1 MGASSS
7 AIGSRPVPTG
17 RSLLVAK
24 AKAKARPK
32 PKAAASPAA
41 PSVVGS
47 RVRVRSRGTAEAA
60 AVAARPQ
67 ADRWVGDISVAAPVM
82 EVNAADIKRLYVG
95 SLLVVLTH
103 DAPTW
108 LEADDERSAFVWRM
122 ADAEPCTRGSGGP
135 PGLRLAFAA
144 RISVVREI
152 SVVGQG
158 SGEGGAVK
166 YVAVQFTYVQATA
179 GFETFTIGVVLVRGL
194 AGAGSREFWREVAEC
209 MCQNA
214 VRLVLVIA
222 EPQTNVRE
230 HARRLAMVTRAAME
244 SSAVAESSEVR
255 HVAAAYGEP
264 VQVLALGRVA
274 GFDGPLATPSA
285 VAEGRMPHSAWRRES
300 RTEPASVRGTV
311 DHLLPPAIAKY
322 QVHDPAD
329 MEGAFF
335 SVWFR
340 GDDRRSAAGDERRR
354 NRQAARM
361 VLHRGGRA
369 RQRGTGRGDVAGDR

>member
-1 MGASSS
+1 MRVSSS
-7 AIGSRPVPTG
+7 AIGSQPSRTG

-67 ADRWVGDISVAAPVM
+67 ADRWVGEISVAAPVM
-82 EVNAADIKRLYVG
+82 EANAADIKRLHVG

-152 SVVGQG
+152 SIRGRGV
-158 SGEGGAVK
+158 GEGGAVE
-166 YVAVQFTYVQATA
+166 YVAVQFTYVQAHA
-179 GFETFTIGVVLVRGL
+179 GFDTFAIGIVLVRG

-209 MCQNA
+209 MCMNA
-214 VRLVLVIA
+214 VRVVLVIA
-222 EPQTNVRE
+222 EPQTNVGE
-230 HARRLAMVTRAAME
+230 HARRFAMVTRGVME

-255 HVAAAYGEP
+255 HVASAYGESM
-264 VQVLALGRVA
+264 QVLALGRVA
-274 GFDGPLATPSA
+274 GFDGALVTPSA
-285 VAEGRMPHSAWRRES
+285 VAEGRMPQSAWRRES

-340 GDDRRSAAGDERRR
+340 GDDRRSAAGEERRR
-354 NRQAARM
+354 HRQAARM
-361 VLHRGGRA
+361 VLHRGGRG
-369 RQRGTGRGDVAGDR
+369 RQRGRGRGNVAEDR